1 VNKLIKFILIIAIT
15 QAGIYFY
22 LDRVVL
28 VPSAKYSQQAIT
40 DVSKLPVDPEKVST
54 DQKYYAKLQTTGVKF
69 YTIDNTLKNELALK
83 TGESVSYFSWVP
95 DTDLA
100 LIGIS
105 RNTAHGTS
113 VSLKSVNMETNSYPV
128 EPKISGLASGS
139 KITEVAS
146 SSQINVTYIL
156 IKSKITTLVYR
167 TDANNSLRK
176 VISHTAVRRIASLQS
191 EDMLLYDNKQD
202 GEVYALSNKG
212 KWKMISPKVGHYAL
226 IGSDKDD
233 NIYIGRLSGSGVI
246 SSILKGNP
254 KGNFTEYKD
263 LDYHYPASSVTVNYD
278 GKLQLS

>member
-167 TDANNSLRK
+167 TDANNNLRK

-191 EDMLLYDNKQD
+191 VDMLLYDNKQD
-202 GEVYALSNKG
+202 GKVYALSNKG
-212 KWKMISPKVGHYAL
+212 KWKMISPKVGNYAL

-233 NIYIGRLSGSGVI
+233 NIYIGRLNGSGVI
-246 SSILKGNP
+246 SSILKGDP
-254 KGNFTEYKD
+254 KGNFAQYKS
-263 LDYHYPASSVTVNYD
+263 LDYLYPVTSVTVNYD
-278 GKLQLS
+278 GKLQLT